1 MLQPSLRLPKI
12 KTITKLPR
20 AVQELLSGTTED
32 IKWLSLGSVCVEET
46 QTHGLGALMK
56 TMAPSGRLIV
66 AANWPRTAPAA
77 ATCPP
82 PD

>member
-1 MLQPSLRLPKI
+1 MEAGGDVDARI
-12 KTITKLPR
+12 R
-20 AVQELLSGTTED
+20 R
-32 IKWLSLGSVCVEET
+32 
-46 QTHGLGALMK
+46 ALMK
-56 TMAPSGRLIV
+56 RLALRGRLIV